1 MSSYVGF
8 KIGKAVEHK
17 AYISEYYCGGCGYP
31 VSDHDS
37 YCPEC
42 GGAFRKEDATERI
55 VCCKDCKF
63 STTRYNLSTTECPQA
78 GYLGCKH
85 FASFSC
91 GMRWSS
97 PVSHDGFCSWGEKGG
112 IDGRE

>member
-1 MSSYVGF
+1 MSVYVGF
-8 KIGKAVEHK
+8 KLGKATKHH

-55 VCCKDCKF
+55 VCCKDCKHF
-63 STTRYNLSTTECPQA
+63 VNPLDYDLKPYCNSPHE
-78 GYLGCKH
+78 GYAIPPNTSK
-85 FASFSC
+85 
-91 GMRWSS
+91 RVK
-97 PVSHDGFCSWGEKGG
+97 PNGFCAWGER
-112 IDGRE
+112 RE